1 MNRGT
6 PVFRWLLPLLFV
18 TTRLPALV
26 ILDDGAGQAEGP
38 QTLTY
43 EEIRELYNEDVPP
56 PDLNA
61 KLQRLLTTPFV
72 NNSATEAGTVAA
84 KPALRQ
90 VGPILR
96 VVQWNIERGLEFD
109 AIRLAFTDAKK
120 FSAVMEEKG
129 SDLDEKSLQHVR
141 DQIGSL
147 KEADVL
153 ILNEVDWGVNRT
165 LFRNV
170 AAELASALKMN
181 YAYGVEFVEVD
192 PITMGL
198 DQDVLIREVKEAY
211 TEAGDNQAQA
221 LERMKEVMKPDPSRY
236 FGLHGTAIL
245 SRYKLSDARL
255 IPFECKG
262 HDWYADE
269 KKRASAF
276 AKAQG
281 AAGAA
286 VFKEQILRQVRR
298 GGRMMLQADLVG
310 DDLPTGAV
318 TVVATHLEDMTTPA
332 NRLKQL
338 EEVLH
343 QIASI
348 KHPVILAGDMNTSAH
363 DGVPT
368 SMARL
373 LKDRLGSGKWW
384 AGEAASNAVTYTTP
398 WGLAYGAT
406 TNAIGFLRSIDDPTV
421 KDLPLLG
428 ANPEAKFFEVLE
440 NFRFDDGGR
449 FDFSGETERSS
460 NGRSGKLANSNERG
474 EKGFVPTDE
483 LGRKYGPIGQYK
495 LDWIF
500 VKSAKLSDTP
510 GANPSY
516 AFTPCFGRTLKELN
530 HSIKDRISDHN
541 PITVDLPLGDKIEAA
556 RARLS
561 Q

>member
-1 MNRGT
+1 MGHRKSAVT
-6 PVFRWLLPLLFV
+6 RILPLLFIAAPV
-18 TTRLPALV
+18 NLAAQV
-26 ILDDGAGQAEGP
+26 QGP

-43 EEIRELYNEDVPP
+43 DELRELYNEDVPP
-56 PDLNA
+56 PELLA

-72 NNSATEAGTVAA
+72 DNSASETGTV
-84 KPALRQ
+84 PARPVLRQ
-90 VGPILR
+90 VGPVLR

-109 AIRLAFTDAKK
+109 AIRLAFTDPKG

-129 SDLDEKSLQHVR
+129 RDLDDKSLQRIR
-141 DQIGSL
+141 DQISSL
-147 KEADVL
+147 KDADLL

-165 LFRNV
+165 RFRNV
-170 AAELASALKMN
+170 ASELANALKMN

-211 TEAGDNQAQA
+211 AEPGDNPSEAI
-221 LERMKEVMKPDPSRY
+221 ERVKQVMKPDPSRY
-236 FGLHGTAIL
+236 LGLHGTAIL
-245 SRYKLSDARL
+245 SRYPLSDVKL
-255 IPFECKG
+255 MPFECKG

-269 KKRASAF
+269 KKRASVF

-281 AAGAA
+281 AAGGA

-310 DDLPTGAV
+310 DDLPTGRI
-318 TVVATHLEDMTTPA
+318 TVVATHLEDLTTPA
-332 NRLKQL
+332 NRCKQL
-338 EEVLH
+338 DEILR
-343 QIASI
+343 QIAPI
-348 KHPVILAGDMNTSAH
+348 KNPLILAGDMNTSTH

-373 LKDRLGSGKWW
+373 LKDHLGSGKWW
-384 AGEAASNAVTYTTP
+384 AGEAASKAVTYTTP
-398 WGLAYGAT
+398 YGLAYGAT
-406 TNAIGFLRSIDDPTV
+406 TNAVGFLRSIDDPTV
-421 KDLPLLG
+421 KDLPMIG
-428 ANPEAKFFEVLE
+428 ANPEAKFFDVLE
-440 NFRFDDGGR
+440 GFRFNDGGR
-449 FDFSGETERSS
+449 FDFGGETERSS
-460 NGRSGKLANSNERG
+460 NGRSGKLANSNERA
-474 EKGFVPTDE
+474 EKGFVPTNE
-483 LGRKYGPIGQYK
+483 LGKKYGPIGQYK

-500 VKSAKLSDTP
+500 VKAAKLSDSP

-541 PITVDLPLGDKIEAA
+541 PITVDLPLGEKSGGA
-556 RARLS
+556 RASFS